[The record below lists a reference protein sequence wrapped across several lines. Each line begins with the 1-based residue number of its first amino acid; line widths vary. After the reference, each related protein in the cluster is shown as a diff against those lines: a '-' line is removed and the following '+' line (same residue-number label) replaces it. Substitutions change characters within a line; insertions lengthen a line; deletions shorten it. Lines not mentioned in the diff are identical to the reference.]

1 MRSFLERN
9 RAVRARALAGDPI
22 VFKVTLSSQ
31 ESKWDTGELLGKP
44 TKLRGSD
51 FHYFLFEGGDRNI
64 FVEKE
69 REEEEEDALEE
80 KP

>member
-1 MRSFLERN
+1 M
-9 RAVRARALAGDPI
+9 
-22 VFKVTLSSQ
+22 SQ
-31 ESKWDTGELLGKP
+31 ATPRL
-44 TKLRGSD
+44 
-51 FHYFLFEGGDRNI
+51 HYFLFEGYRNS

>member
-1 MRSFLERN
+1 M
-9 RAVRARALAGDPI
+9 
-22 VFKVTLSSQ
+22 SQ
-31 ESKWDTGELLGKP
+31 ATPRL
-44 TKLRGSD
+44 
-51 FHYFLFEGGDRNI
+51 HYFLFEGGGDRNI

>member
-1 MRSFLERN
+1 M
-9 RAVRARALAGDPI
+9 
-22 VFKVTLSSQ
+22 SQ
-31 ESKWDTGELLGKP
+31 ATPRL
-44 TKLRGSD
+44 
-51 FHYFLFEGGDRNI
+51 HYFLFEGGDRNI